1 MQVLILGGTREARE
15 LAEITTGERGFEI
28 VSSLAGRVRAPVLPA
43 GAVRIGGFG
52 GIDGLRNWLAD
63 NDIHAVV
70 DATHPFA
77 GTMSGHAAAA
87 AAAAGIPIVHL
98 RRPGWRQSPGDRW
111 TRVPDLSAA
120 AKFVAAPGNRVFL
133 TIGRQGVGAFAQATD
148 AWFLIRAIDPP
159 AGPLPPDHEI
169 LLARGPFT
177 AEDELRLLTDR
188 RIDVLV
194 TKDSGGD
201 LTAAKLTAARARET
215 PVVLI
220 DRPPLPPGATT
231 VETVAAARDWL
242 RAQA

>member
-1 MQVLILGGTREARE
+1 MQILA
-15 LAEITTGERGFEI
+15 
-28 VSSLAGRVRAPVLPA
+28 AGPATPPSAATLPA
-43 GAVRIGGFG
+43 PGG
-52 GIDGLRNWLAD
+52 
-63 NDIHAVV
+63 
-70 DATHPFA
+70 
-77 GTMSGHAAAA
+77 AA
-87 AAAAGIPIVHL
+87 AAAAGVPIVHL

-120 AKFVAAPGNRVFL
+120 AKLVAAPGNRVFL